1 DLKLI
6 VMESLKEYEDDKKL
20 VGWIR
25 SDAVKN
31 QEKLIEENN
40 KLFKENSKLKESLVK
55 TKTQLKEDE
64 TINGYKYQELKEALS
79 KIMIDFSNNK
89 EKPNHSSLLKCFIKL
104 SDSFNVGIQN
114 SMQSKETEIFL
125 FYNVV
130 PQLQTFGLMEKV
142 KVAGVKYQR
151 YQTSKDGLKF
161 QAMYRI
167 EQQNKQEPVK
177 D

>member
-1 DLKLI
+1 
-6 VMESLKEYEDDKKL
+6 
-20 VGWIR
+20 
-25 SDAVKN
+25 
-31 QEKLIEENN
+31 
-40 KLFKENSKLKESLVK
+40 
-55 TKTQLKEDE
+55 
-64 TINGYKYQELKEALS
+64 
-79 KIMIDFSNNK
+79 
-89 EKPNHSSLLKCFIKL
+89 IKL